1 MVINLLTNSSNLH
14 FKKIYGDHSG
24 EFVYMWIL
32 GLEGEIKHNLQPLSC
47 NHCLH
52 DCDLNRTK
60 DILLKS
66 NAILESFGNARTNR
80 NDNSSRFGKYMDIDF
95 DFKGDPVGGHIFNY
109 LLEKV

>member
-1 MVINLLTNSSNLH
+1 MLCSSRR
-14 FKKIYGDHSG
+14 KISILIRVQTFSG
-24 EFVYMWIL
+24 ERGCGYFLKQHLIIL
-32 GLEGEIKHNLQPLSC
+32 F
-47 NHCLH
+47 
-52 DCDLNRTK
+52 DRTK

-109 LLEKV
+109 LLEKVWLQFFYNVNLRKLTLMA

>member
-1 MVINLLTNSSNLH
+1 MEKEDWEGGTKTPS
-14 FKKIYGDHSG
+14 
-24 EFVYMWIL
+24 MWR
-32 GLEGEIKHNLQPLSC
+32 GLWIVSETTHNF
-47 NHCLH
+47 
-52 DCDLNRTK
+52 NRTK
-60 DILLKS
+60 DILLRS